1 MRATKLRHTPMA
13 FKADEQSIRVGPDQ
27 PFDDET
33 HRRCP
38 GRAARA
44 SHGDVR
50 VAGTRLGL
58 LPGISRQVFVD
69 IDSLLRPVY
78 GRAKQ
83 GASYGHTKIA
93 GKQILRKGLS
103 PLATTLSTPGGAPVI
118 AGIWLRAGSA
128 GSGKGAASM
137 VTEAI
142 SLARAAGAAGEVLVR
157 GDSAYGNSA
166 VVRACQ
172 RAGARFSLVLIK
184 NPAVARAINTIP
196 DDAWTPV
203 HYPGAVVDPETGE
216 WISDAEVAEIP
227 AFTTFASTT
236 HPATARLTV
245 RRVRDPARL
254 DELFPVWR

>member
-1 MRATKLRHTPMA
+1 M
-13 FKADEQSIRVGPDQ
+13 
-27 PFDDET
+27 
-33 HRRCP
+33 
-38 GRAARA
+38 
-44 SHGDVR
+44 
-50 VAGTRLGL
+50 
-58 LPGISRQVFVD
+58 
-69 IDSLLRPVY
+69 
-78 GRAKQ
+78 
-83 GASYGHTKIA
+83 
-93 GKQILRKGLS
+93 
-103 PLATTLSTPGGAPVI
+103 I

-128 GSGKGAASM
+128 DSGKGAASM